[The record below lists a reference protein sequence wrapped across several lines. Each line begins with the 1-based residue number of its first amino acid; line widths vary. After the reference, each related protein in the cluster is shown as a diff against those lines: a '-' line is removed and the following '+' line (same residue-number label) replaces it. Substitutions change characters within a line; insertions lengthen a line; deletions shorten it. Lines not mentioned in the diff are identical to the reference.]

1 MVGRCLND
9 AADEA
14 HIHTQLMLHKSKQGK
29 DYVIYGRFKAISL

>member
-9 AADEA
+9 AEDEA